1 LSSIISAVDHGQVDP
16 ELLDLLLQDRLSSKQ
31 KLFEKISSSR
41 LIAAILP
48 KKQEQVEMV
57 QALFV
62 SNDGRQAMPVF
73 SCLDELMSWNQE
85 ARPLPLN
92 ATEFAQQ
99 TLIQG
104 LDGLIIDIASN
115 HKFVINGYMLSCL
128 ANGKEWRY
136 PHQDREVLT
145 FLEEVCFGINGV
157 RNVEIKQGKDCD
169 LQVTIFGPKSI
180 AQKVVEVSQEIA
192 RAEIIR
198 ERAPQGADLFLS
210 PLL

>member
-1 LSSIISAVDHGQVDP
+1 LSSISSAVDHGQVDP

-48 KKQEQVEMV
+48 KKHEQVEMV

-73 SCLDELMSWNQE
+73 SCLDELKSWNQE
-85 ARPLPLN
+85 ARPLPLK
-92 ATEFAQQ
+92 AVEFAQQ
-99 TLIQG
+99 TLTQG
-104 LDGLIIDIASN
+104 LDGLIIDIASD
-115 HKFVINGYMLSCL
+115 HKFVIDGYMLSCL
-128 ANGKEWRY
+128 ANGKEWRF

-157 RNVEIKQGKDCD
+157 KNVEIKQGKDCD

-198 ERAPQGADLFLS
+198 ERAPQGADLFLI

>member
-1 LSSIISAVDHGQVDP
+1 MSSIISAVDHGQVDP

>member
-1 LSSIISAVDHGQVDP
+1 MSSISSAVDHGQVDP

-115 HKFVINGYMLSCL
+115 HKFVIDGYMLSCL

-157 RNVEIKQGKDCD
+157 KNVEIKQGKDCD

>member
-1 LSSIISAVDHGQVDP
+1 MSSISSAVDHGQVDP

>member
-1 LSSIISAVDHGQVDP
+1 LSSISSAVDHGQVDP

-115 HKFVINGYMLSCL
+115 HKFVIDGYMLSCL

-157 RNVEIKQGKDCD
+157 KNVEIKQGKDCD

>member
-1 LSSIISAVDHGQVDP
+1 LSSISSAVDHGQVDP
-16 ELLDLLLQDRLSSKQ
+16 VLLDLLLQDRLSSKQ

-115 HKFVINGYMLSCL
+115 HKFVIDGYMLSCL

-157 RNVEIKQGKDCD
+157 KNVEIKQGKDCD

-198 ERAPQGADLFLS
+198 ERAPQGADLFLI

>member
-1 LSSIISAVDHGQVDP
+1 MSSISTDVDHGQVDP
-16 ELLDLLLQDRLSSKQ
+16 ELLELLLQDRLSSKQ
-31 KLFEKISSSR
+31 KLFEKLSSSR
-41 LIAAILP
+41 LIAAIMP

>member
-1 LSSIISAVDHGQVDP
+1 LSSISSAVDHGQVDP

-31 KLFEKISSSR
+31 KLLEKISSSR

-73 SCLDELMSWNQE
+73 SCLDELKSWNQE
-85 ARPLPLN
+85 ARPLPLK
-92 ATEFAQQ
+92 AVEFAQQ
-99 TLIQG
+99 TLTQG
-104 LDGLIIDIASN
+104 LDGLIIDIASD
-115 HKFVINGYMLSCL
+115 HKFVIDGYMLSCL
-128 ANGKEWRY
+128 ANGKEWRF

-157 RNVEIKQGKDCD
+157 KNVEIKQGKDCD

-198 ERAPQGADLFLS
+198 ERAPQGADLFLI

>member
-1 LSSIISAVDHGQVDP
+1 LSSISSAVDHGQVDP